1 MICLLP
7 LLLLVL
13 ALARAFA
20 LALALALALRLL
32 RASASALPP
41 LPRLPLQGGIR
52 ASQPLALALA
62 FLAL

>member
-1 MICLLP
+1 MICLMP

-32 RASASALPP
+32 SASALPP
-41 LPRLPLQGGIR
+41 LPRLPLQGGVR
-52 ASQPLALALA
+52 DDVLSSKYA
-62 FLAL
+62 